1 MKKKVVKK
9 EDLTNQDLAKMMENL
24 DGSLKTLGKSLD
36 VRISKM
42 ESYMKEGF
50 ASLDN
55 KIEHIDE
62 RLSQNITGLNR
73 RVDDLAENK
82 ASRITYKELEQR
94 VNVLEKSVFK
104 KSGKINR

>member
-1 MKKKVVKK
+1 
-9 EDLTNQDLAKMMENL
+9 
-24 DGSLKTLGKSLD
+24 
-36 VRISKM
+36 M

-82 ASRITYKELEQR
+82 TSRITYKELEHR
-94 VNVLEKSVFK
+94 VGVLEKSILK
-104 KSGKINR
+104 KSGKIIK

>member
-1 MKKKVVKK
+1 MKKKAVKK
-9 EDLTNQDLAKMMENL
+9 EDLTNQDLAKMI
-24 DGSLKTLGKSLD
+24 GTLGKSLD
-36 VRISKM
+36 LRISKM

-62 RLSQNITGLNR
+62 RLSQNITGLNC

-94 VNVLEKSVFK
+94 VGVLEKSILK
-104 KSGKINR
+104 KSGKIIK